1 MKIRDRIRELR
12 RVKASDLAPNAR
24 NWRTH
29 PRKQQDALRGVLAE
43 VGWADAVL
51 AYERD
56 DGSLELI
63 DGHLRAETAG
73 DEMVPVLVLD
83 VDATEA
89 AKILATHDPLAAMA
103 ETDPAALAALLE
115 EIDTESAALQQ
126 MLSELATSQPD
137 VEQPDGAGDSN
148 TAESSY
154 KEQFGVIVVC
164 ENELDQQR
172 AYDDL
177 VGRGYNCR
185 VVVT

>member
-12 RVKASDLAPNAR
+12 RVKASELAPNSR

-51 AYERD
+51 AYERE
-56 DGSLELI
+56 DGALELI

-126 MLSELATSQPD
+126 MLDELGTPSESEEQSGDA
-137 VEQPDGAGDSN
+137 VESDPH
-148 TAESSY
+148 ESAY